1 MSYFKPLNS
10 NENNLHIIRASFS
23 DTGNLVIPQ
32 PNQLPSPFSFTKNPS
47 NIILNYSNI
56 FNSTDNP
63 ACFIQSTTSNVN
75 ITSKTNTSC
84 TINTSTIPFDIF
96 ILGTKANGPVFAV
109 SNRGWKYTN
118 NQQSNDIIY
127 SDMLVGVNNDDPKYN
142 LSLNGTFGILPNPIN
157 SSTISVANIVQNTI
171 NVINLDSSQ
180 TIQMPQPLNNGEL
193 LYLFVNSIAT
203 NGSVLTMDITS
214 NLVTSVA
221 SNILLQNVG
230 DSVSLYSYNN
240 KWLVYN
246 YNISTTKK
254 KTLTYNILNSTSYNF
269 DVVTNG
275 YLTIMTIDQQLL
287 SVDLPVSTN
296 YNGYVIDLVVSNIM
310 TTGGNINFVL
320 SNITTSK
327 NQITLSNIC
336 DNVKLLCIGN
346 KWLEIN

>member
-10 NENNLHIIRASFS
+10 NENNLHIIRSSFDS
-23 DTGNLVIPQ
+23 TGNLIVPTL
-32 PNQLPSPFSFTKNPS
+32 NQLPSTFSFTKNPS
-47 NIILNYSNI
+47 NIILHYPSI
-56 FNSTDNP
+56 FNSSDIP
-63 ACFIQSTTSNVN
+63 ACFVQSTSSSVNV
-75 ITSKTNTSC
+75 TSKTSTSC
-84 TINTSTIPFDIF
+84 TINTSTTPFDVF
-96 ILGTKANGPVFAV
+96 ILGTKANGPTFAV

-127 SDMLVGVNNDDPKYN
+127 SDMLVGINNDSPNYN

-157 SSTISVANIVQNTI
+157 SSNINIGNIIQNTI
-171 NVINLDSSQ
+171 NIINLDASQ
-180 TIQMPQPLNNGEL
+180 TIQMPQPSNNGEL
-193 LYLFVNSIAT
+193 LYLFINSISTSGAT
-203 NGSVLTMDITS
+203 VTMDITS
-214 NLVTSVA
+214 NLVTSVT

-230 DSVSLYSYNN
+230 DSLSLYSYNN

-254 KTLTYNILNSTSYNF
+254 KTLTYNILNSSSYSF

-296 YNGYVIDLVVSNIM
+296 YDGYVIDLVVSNIM

-336 DNVKLLCIGN
+336 DNVKLLCTGN